1 MARDGDNKEKTIRC
15 SFCNKAQSEVK
26 TLIAGPGVY
35 ICDECIDLC
44 RSIVEEESEKNTH
57 KDDSDFALLKKPHE
71 IKALLDEYVIGQEEA
86 KKTLSVAVYNH
97 YKRIYSGKTGDVEVG
112 KSNILMLGPTGVG
125 KTMLAQ
131 TLAKILDV
139 PFAIADATTLTEAG
153 YVGEDVENILL
164 RLIQAADFD
173 VERAEKGIIYVDE
186 IDKIARKSE
195 STSITRDV
203 SGEGV
208 QQALLKIVEGT
219 VSNVPP
225 QGGRKHP
232 QQEFIQIDT
241 TNILFICAGSFA
253 GIEKIVE
260 KRMGNSGL
268 GFGAEIKSKKDFE
281 EGKVMHE
288 VVTQDL
294 VKFGLIPELVG
305 RLPVITALDD
315 LDEDMLIRIMSEP
328 KNALVKQ
335 YKYLFSID
343 DVELEFT
350 EDALKA
356 LAQKTLQ
363 AKTGARGLR
372 SIIEKVLLDYMYDI
386 PSENTAGKLIITEG
400 VVKGEEKPV
409 FEVTASDSEEENGK
423 KSLLRHKK
431 SE

>member
-1 MARDGDNKEKTIRC
+1 
-15 SFCNKAQSEVK
+15 
-26 TLIAGPGVY
+26 
-35 ICDECIDLC
+35 
-44 RSIVEEESEKNTH
+44 
-57 KDDSDFALLKKPHE
+57 
-71 IKALLDEYVIGQEEA
+71 
-86 KKTLSVAVYNH
+86 
-97 YKRIYSGKTGDVEVG
+97 
-112 KSNILMLGPTGVG
+112 
-125 KTMLAQ
+125 
-131 TLAKILDV
+131 
-139 PFAIADATTLTEAG
+139 
-153 YVGEDVENILL
+153 
-164 RLIQAADFD
+164 
-173 VERAEKGIIYVDE
+173 
-186 IDKIARKSE
+186 
-195 STSITRDV
+195 
-203 SGEGV
+203 
-208 QQALLKIVEGT
+208 
-219 VSNVPP
+219 
-225 QGGRKHP
+225 
-232 QQEFIQIDT
+232 
-241 TNILFICAGSFA
+241 
-253 GIEKIVE
+253 
-260 KRMGNSGL
+260 MGNSGL

-335 YKYLFSID
+335 YEYLFSID

-409 FEVTASDSEEENGK
+409 FEVTDSDSEEENGK